1 MAYLLL
7 IIVVPLIA
15 YTVWSIR
22 QVREPWF
29 DDAPRHAWATARA
42 SSADGVLVR
51 LEADVTFRITQA
63 GVRSPEDEASV
74 LAEEA
79 LRRAIVT
86 SRVLT
91 LPGTG
96 DEVPLGDDAHR
107 PGMEVDSVVV
117 TAADVEITRE
127 LRRLVGGP

>member
-15 YTVWSIR
+15 YTVWSVR

-51 LEADVTFRITQA
+51 LPAARVTPAVDRLARSLGVTLTPSRSPARGTAIVLPDVTGKLLWWTQ
-63 GVRSPEDEASV
+63 RSLPRV
-74 LAEEA
+74 LDYV
-79 LRRAIVT
+79 LRRA
-86 SRVLT
+86 S
-91 LPGTG
+91 
-96 DEVPLGDDAHR
+96 LGK
-107 PGMEVDSVVV
+107 G
-117 TAADVEITRE
+117 
-127 LRRLVGGP
+127 